1 MPDVNAHEIW
11 KNAWKQEI
19 HTTDYAL
26 KRIKSAQSA
35 KLTPIRIDAT
45 DFYGH
50 FQGSHGRYETFLDY
64 CPCGDFRR
72 SHLPCKHI
80 YRLAIEL
87 GLIDIKTESSQNA
100 IVTPKNECVSLSD
113 TIDIVESLSTD
124 AQLTLLNIASNIRS
138 TTPVCEVDFN
148 NIISELISCGI
159 IIDTAP
165 NNHKINFKTKKDII
179 KLLDTENIP
188 YNKNSK
194 KCELEEI
201 CIQCIPQKATETFG
215 TTVCVSIPT
224 QYSSRNIHY
233 YLHRKYDSETY
244 YDENLNCFHEVK
256 LLDTTL
262 PDDAITDQLRL
273 RGYYLQLVRQDA
285 NVDEIQISVT
295 FTSPTPDPA
304 PTSVSVASSVPSV
317 KDITLDPSKEY
328 LWTKWGVYEMPEP
341 YTINPNKGPRNDL
354 VLIATV

>member
-1 MPDVNAHEIW
+1 MSNISAYEIW

-64 CPCGDFRR
+64 CPCGDFHR
-72 SHLPCKHI
+72 SNLPCKHV

-87 GLIDIKTESSQNA
+87 GLMDIKAESNQNA
-100 IVTPKNECVSLSD
+100 IVTPKNERVNLDD
-113 TIDIVESLSTD
+113 TIDIVESLSPD
-124 AQLTLLNIASNIRS
+124 AQLTLLDIACNIRS
-138 TTPVCEVDFN
+138 TTPIYEITSN
-148 NIISELISCGI
+148 SIISELMACGI
-159 IIDTAP
+159 IIDSDP

-179 KLLDTENIP
+179 KLLDSENIS

-194 KCELEEI
+194 KCELEEL
-201 CIQCIPQKATETFG
+201 CKQCIPQKTADIFG
-215 TTVCVSIPT
+215 TTVRVSIPT
-224 QYSSRNIHY
+224 QFSPQNIHY
-233 YLHRKYDSETY
+233 YLHRKYGSETY
-244 YDENLNCFHEVK
+244 YDVDLNCFHEVK
-256 LLDTTL
+256 LLDTSL

-273 RGYYLQLVRQDA
+273 RGYYPQLVRQDA
-285 NVDEIQISVT
+285 TIDDLQISAT
-295 FTSPTPDPA
+295 APA
-304 PTSVSVASSVPSV
+304 PNPASSAPSVPSI

-341 YTINPNKGPRNDL
+341 YHIYPAKGSRDDL
-354 VLIATV
+354 KLIATI